1 MKITKKELQ
10 QIIKEEA
17 IKFKRKIELEREL
30 SEVKKQLDEVHA
42 AGAMDSTKHDGVH
55 AGQLEP
61 EFTKKGSALV
71 EDEMEEGFE
80 GAEEKEEDEF
90 SDFNLEEMLSEMLEE
105 MNSEEC
111 EEEEEEMNEVSDMT
125 EEEEEMNEVSDM
137 TEEEEE
143 EEEMPETPSH
153 EDTDKNQVYES
164 KEVKSDSILNEQRR
178 MQELAGIKKD
188 LL

>member
-80 GAEEKEEDEF
+80 GTEEKEENEV
-90 SDFNLEEMLSEMLEE
+90 SDFNLEEMLAEMLDE
-105 MNSEEC
+105 MNSEEH

-125 EEEEEMNEVSDM
+125 EEEEEMDEVSDM
-137 TEEEEE
+137 TEEE

>member
-17 IKFKRKIELEREL
+17 IKFKRKVQLEKELE
-30 SEVKKQLDEVHA
+30 EVKKQLDEVHA
-42 AGAMDSTKHDGVH
+42 AGAMDSTKRDGVH

-61 EFTKKGSALV
+61 EFTQKGSALV
-71 EDEMEEGFE
+71 EDEMEEGFD
-80 GAEEKEEDEF
+80 GTEEKEEDEF

-111 EEEEEEMNEVSDMT
+111 EEEEESEEVNENSET
-125 EEEEEMNEVSDM
+125 KEEEEEVED
-137 TEEEEE
+137 
-143 EEEMPETPSH
+143 MPETPSH

-164 KEVKSDSILNEQRR
+164 KEVKSDSILSEQKR

>member
-17 IKFKRKIELEREL
+17 IKFKRKIELEKEL
-30 SEVKKQLDEVHA
+30 SEVKRQLDEVHA
-42 AGAMDSTKHDGVH
+42 AGMMDSEKNDGVH
-55 AGQLEP
+55 AGQHEP
-61 EFTKKGSALV
+61 EFTKKGTALV
-71 EDEMEEGFE
+71 EDDMEEGFE
-80 GAEEKEEDEF
+80 NSEEKEENEV
-90 SDFNLEEMLSEMLEE
+90 SDFNLEEMLAEMLGE

-111 EEEEEEMNEVSDMT
+111 EDEESETIEEEM
-125 EEEEEMNEVSDM
+125 EEEIEEGM
-137 TEEEEE
+137 

-153 EDTDKNQVYES
+153 EETDKNQVYES
-164 KEVKSDSILNEQRR
+164 TDKKSDSILTEQKR

>member
-17 IKFKRKIELEREL
+17 IKFKRKVQLEKELE
-30 SEVKKQLDEVHA
+30 EVKKQLDEVHA

-61 EFTKKGSALV
+61 EFTQKGSALV

-80 GAEEKEEDEF
+80 GTEEKEGDEF
-90 SDFNLEEMLSEMLEE
+90 SDFNLEEMLSEMLGE

-111 EEEEEEMNEVSDMT
+111 EEEEESEEVNENSET
-125 EEEEEMNEVSDM
+125 K
-137 TEEEEE
+137 EEEEE
-143 EEEMPETPSH
+143 EEEVEDMPETPSH

-164 KEVKSDSILNEQRR
+164 KEVKSDSILSEQKR

>member
-17 IKFKRKIELEREL
+17 IKFKRKVQLEKELE
-30 SEVKKQLDEVHA
+30 EVKKQLDEVHA
-42 AGAMDSTKHDGVH
+42 AGAMDSTEHDGVH

-61 EFTKKGSALV
+61 EFTQKGSALV

-80 GAEEKEEDEF
+80 GTEEKEEDEF

-111 EEEEEEMNEVSDMT
+111 EEEESEESEESEEINEISEIT
-125 EEEEEMNEVSDM
+125 EEEEVED
-137 TEEEEE
+137 
-143 EEEMPETPSH
+143 MPETPSH

-164 KEVKSDSILNEQRR
+164 KEVKSDSILSEQKR

>member
-125 EEEEEMNEVSDM
+125 EEEEE
-137 TEEEEE
+137 
-143 EEEMPETPSH
+143 EEMPETPSH